1 MCLGV
6 RREGCKRDMTSLSI
20 VGNQQLNFQN
30 QETAIYIIKKYR
42 VNTNTHMHMH
52 THTCTRTHTHA
63 HAHIHTHAHTHR
75 VESVFFWEA
84 EIRCL
89 SRDQNR
95 DPILHNKHCGTFNI
109 FII

>member
-6 RREGCKRDMTSLSI
+6 KRDGCKRDMTSLSI

-30 QETAIYIIKKYR
+30 QETAVYIIKKYR
-42 VNTNTHMHMH
+42 VNTYTCIRTR
-52 THTCTRTHTHA
+52 THTCTHTQ
-63 HAHIHTHAHTHR
+63 R

-89 SRDQNR
+89 SRDQEQ
-95 DPILHNKHCGTFNI
+95 GSYFA
-109 FII
+109 